1 MRELDKKLRQAHR
14 RLAIKP
20 GDIYESCSY
29 EPVLCLGVDYKN
41 DQIWGIS
48 LIDGTYPQC
57 CSLLHCGVRNLSPKQ
72 AWEIRIEGPLDLEVR
87 EQTDKAKRWWRGGAR
102 VSDFK
107 VGLVGPR
114 RLPTSARA
122 KKVEHGG

>member
-20 GDIYESCSY
+20 GDIFESCSF

-48 LIDGTYPQC
+48 LIDGTYPQF
-57 CSLLHCGVRNLSPKQ
+57 CSLLHCGVRKLTPKQ

-87 EQTDKAKRWWRGGAR
+87 EQTDKPKRWWHGGAG

-107 VGLVGPR
+107 VGLVGPSP
-114 RLPTSARA
+114 LPASARA
-122 KKVEHGG
+122 RKIKHGS

>member
-20 GDIYESCSY
+20 GDIFESCSY
-29 EPVLCLGVDYKN
+29 APVLCLGVDYKN

-48 LIDGTYPQC
+48 LVDGTYPQS
-57 CSLLHCGVRNLSPKQ
+57 CSLLHCGVRKLTPKQ
-72 AWEIRIEGPLDLEVR
+72 AWEIRTEGPLDLEVR
-87 EQTDKAKRWWRGGAR
+87 AQTDKAKRWWHGSAG

-114 RLPTSARA
+114 RLPAFART
-122 KKVEHGG
+122 KETEHGG